1 MTCDATRSIGVVL
14 CQDDGH
20 VVPYMTS
27 ANHGGPTVANHA
39 TQISVSDNFGV
50 LDNDIF
56 HFSFLSTP
64 KKAQVASVSACTRL
78 SDADATDGLIVTVEV
93 TMECAKVTRTD
104 RGIVAFV

>member
-1 MTCDATRSIGVVL
+1 MTT
-14 CQDDGH
+14 
-20 VVPYMTS
+20 

-39 TQISVSDNFGV
+39 TQISVSDDLGV
-50 LDNDIF
+50 FDGDIF
-56 HFSFLSTP
+56 HFSSVSTP
-64 KKAQVASVSACTRL
+64 KKTQVASVRACTRL